1 MHEQGVVEVGGM
13 NGGANSSR
21 QALPERCFA
30 AHTRWVN
37 RIKICKQREGGRWM
51 GAGQHVIQNSHSAG
65 KKKQEKE
72 GVSLGWRFIGI
83 EKANLL
89 R

>member
-1 MHEQGVVEVGGM
+1 M

-21 QALPERCFA
+21 QALSERCFA
-30 AHTRWVN
+30 AHTLGQQDSRFAN
-37 RIKICKQREGGRWM
+37 KEGGRWM
-51 GAGQHVIQNSHSAG
+51 GAGQHVIQSSHSAG
-65 KKKQEKE
+65 KKQEKE

-83 EKANLL
+83 EKANLF